1 MMKKQEMVDA
11 EKRVMPVVPGAA
23 RHRTG
28 HGRACS
34 RSERCHIDGKQNKRR
49 EALRRWRRQMTGLAA
64 GVTALMCLLTLWP
77 VQAQAAELPIQSRA
91 ALLMEKTTGQV
102 LYARNEHEQLE
113 PTSVTKIMTLLL
125 TMEAIDSG
133 TIGYD
138 DVVTV
143 SAYAAGMGGSQV
155 YLAEGEQ
162 ITVEELLK
170 AVCVASGND
179 AAAALAE
186 KVAGVSDRFVEKMNQ
201 RAAEL
206 GMNDTHFANCTGLTA
221 EGHVTS
227 AHDIAV
233 MSRELILKHPD
244 IRRFTTIWMDTIRGG
259 AFQLANTNKLIR
271 FYDGATGLKTGYT
284 ASAGYCISATA
295 ERDGM
300 ELIAV
305 VMKGP
310 DRDTRNNDAKALLN
324 YGFSSYALVTAAPEQ
339 PLMPV
344 PVDMGTADTVQ
355 PVLASEGNTV
365 LVEKEKAGMLE
376 RKVTLEPRVTA
387 PVAAGQP
394 LGELTVLD
402 GDTVLLTVPIT
413 AGEDVMRRSWGQ
425 VFTQL
430 LRLAVF
436 AG

>member
-1 MMKKQEMVDA
+1 
-11 EKRVMPVVPGAA
+11 
-23 RHRTG
+23 
-28 HGRACS
+28 
-34 RSERCHIDGKQNKRR
+34 
-49 EALRRWRRQMTGLAA
+49 MTGLAA

-77 VQAQAAELPIQSRA
+77 AQAQAAELPIQSRA

-113 PTSVTKIMTLLL
+113 PASVTKVMTLLL

-295 ERDGM
+295 EREGM

-305 VMKGP
+305 VMKGETA
-310 DRDTRNNDAKALLN
+310 DKRNADAKALLN
-324 YGFSSYALVTAAPEQ
+324 YGFSAYALVSAAPEE
-339 PLMPV
+339 PLPALPV
-344 PVDMGTADTVQ
+344 TMGEVDTVALML
-355 PVLASEGNTV
+355 PPDALTAV
-365 LVEKEKAGMLE
+365 VEKAQAAALE
-376 RKVTLEPRVTA
+376 RRIDLPESLPA
-387 PVAAGQP
+387 PVRQGQQV
-394 LGELTVLD
+394 GTLTLCS
-402 GDTVLLTVPIT
+402 GDTELMTVPILAAEDA
-413 AGEDVMRRSWGQ
+413 AGRSWGRM
-425 VFTQL
+425 FTDL
-430 LRLAVF
+430 LKMAVF

>member
-1 MMKKQEMVDA
+1 MK
-11 EKRVMPVVPGAA
+11 
-23 RHRTG
+23 
-28 HGRACS
+28 
-34 RSERCHIDGKQNKRR
+34 N
-49 EALRRWRRQMTGLAA
+49 LRRAA
-64 GVTALMCLLTLWP
+64 CLLTALLCALALRP
-77 VQAQAAELPIQSRA
+77 VDAAAVELPITSRA
-91 ALLMEKTTGQV
+91 ALLMEKTTGQI
-102 LYARNEHEQLE
+102 LYTQNEHEQLE
-113 PTSVTKIMTLLL
+113 PASVTKVMTLLL

-133 TIGYD
+133 TIHYD

-143 SAYAAGMGGSQV
+143 SAAAAGMGGSQV

-179 AAAALAE
+179 AAVALAE
-186 KVAGVSDRFVEKMNQ
+186 KVAGVHELFVERMNQ

-206 GMNDTHFANCTGLTA
+206 GMEDTHFVNCTGLTA

-227 AHDIAV
+227 AHDIAL
-233 MSRELILKHPD
+233 MSRELILRHPD
-244 IRRFTTIWMDTIRGG
+244 IRRFTTIWMDTIRDG

-305 VMKGP
+305 IMKGP
-310 DRDTRNNDAKALLN
+310 DKDTRNNDAKALLN
-324 YGFSSYALVTAAPEQ
+324 YGFSTYTLVSAVPQEPPA
-339 PLMPV
+339 PV
-344 PVDMGTADTVQ
+344 PVVMGTADAVQ
-355 PVLASEGNTV
+355 PVAETENAAV
-365 LVEKEKAGMLE
+365 LVEKSKAGALTHT
-376 RKVTLEPRVTA
+376 VTLEPQVTA
-387 PVAAGQP
+387 PVTAGQK

-402 GDTVLLTVPIT
+402 GDTPLLTVPLT
-413 AGEDVMRRSWGQ
+413 AAEDVARRGWGE

-430 LRLAVF
+430 LRMAVF
-436 AG
+436 AA

>member
-1 MMKKQEMVDA
+1 MK
-11 EKRVMPVVPGAA
+11 
-23 RHRTG
+23 
-28 HGRACS
+28 
-34 RSERCHIDGKQNKRR
+34 N
-49 EALRRWRRQMTGLAA
+49 LRRAA
-64 GVTALMCLLTLWP
+64 CLLTALLCALALRP
-77 VQAQAAELPIQSRA
+77 VDAAAVELPITSRA
-91 ALLMEKTTGQV
+91 ALLMEKSTGQV
-102 LYARNEHEQLE
+102 LFAQNEHEQLE
-113 PTSVTKIMTLLL
+113 PASVTKIMTLLL

-143 SAYAAGMGGSQV
+143 SAAAAGMGGSQV

-179 AAAALAE
+179 AAVALAE
-186 KVAGVSDRFVEKMNQ
+186 KVAGVHELFVERMNQ

-206 GMNDTHFANCTGLTA
+206 GMEDTHFVNCTGLTA

-227 AHDIAV
+227 AHDIAL
-233 MSRELILKHPD
+233 MSRELILRHPD
-244 IRRFTTIWMDTIRGG
+244 IRRFTTIWMDTIRDG

-305 VMKGP
+305 IMKGP
-310 DRDTRNNDAKALLN
+310 DKDTRNNDAKALLN
-324 YGFSSYALVTAAPEQ
+324 YGFSTYTLVSAVPQEPPA
-339 PLMPV
+339 PV
-344 PVDMGTADTVQ
+344 PVVMGTADAVQ
-355 PVLASEGNTV
+355 PVAETENAAV
-365 LVEKEKAGMLE
+365 LVEKSKAGALTHT
-376 RKVTLEPRVTA
+376 VTLEPQVTA
-387 PVAAGQP
+387 PVTAGQK

-402 GDTVLLTVPIT
+402 GDTPLLTVPLT
-413 AGEDVMRRSWGQ
+413 AAEDVARRGWGQ

-430 LRLAVF
+430 LRMAVF
-436 AG
+436 AA